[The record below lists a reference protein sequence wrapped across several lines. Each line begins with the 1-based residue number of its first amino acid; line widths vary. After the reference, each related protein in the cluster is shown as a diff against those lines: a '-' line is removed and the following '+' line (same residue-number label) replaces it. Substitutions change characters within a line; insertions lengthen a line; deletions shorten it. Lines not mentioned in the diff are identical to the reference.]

1 MAQLRMREILG
12 EAPTKTVPPN
22 PERPVERPGQLRAAS
37 SKRPID

>member
-22 PERPVERPGQLRAAS
+22 PERPVEQR
-37 SKRPID
+37 D